1 MEIVQMKKNKLK
13 IMLSFFL
20 IQSSFL
26 LKAELPTITP
36 EQANYDAGKLSKVDE
51 ELEALY
57 YDGLI
62 PNYVVAAAKDGKI
75 FYSATMG
82 ETSIGSGIPVNINTR
97 YQVASMT
104 KPLVSTVAFKLIEDR
119 LFALETEIADHL
131 PMFSDMFVAPG
142 GSLENLEEANRKIT
156 VLDLITHTSGLSY
169 GSAVTGTGDVAN
181 LYDELAPTSSC
192 NSNEEAMDILSQIP
206 LIAQPGTQWNYSV
219 GIDVLGAFI
228 AEVTGKSL
236 YQNISEII
244 LEPLGMSRSSFQ
256 YSESVLSSE
265 VSQIGISPLAGATP
279 IGRIAGSEIDW
290 KINTGV
296 ENPLGSCAPT
306 SPDFKFE
313 SGGGGMTMSVN
324 DYLTFLSMIVNG
336 GTFDGV
342 TILQPESVDRMLTE
356 QVSDMEYPAMIGNN
370 IFGAGF
376 GISLD
381 EEESSKVDY
390 YTWGGIFNTGF
401 WIEPSDKSV
410 GVIAT
415 AVFPGQ
421 YNQTIALEQK
431 FDEARLPH

>member
-1 MEIVQMKKNKLK
+1 
-13 IMLSFFL
+13 MLSFFL

-381 EEESSKVDY
+381 EEDSSKVDY

>member
-1 MEIVQMKKNKLK
+1 MKKNKLK
-13 IMLSFFL
+13 LILAFFL
-20 IQSSFL
+20 IHASFSL
-26 LKAELPTITP
+26 EAELPTITP
-36 EQANYDAGKLSKVDE
+36 EQASYDADKLSKVDE

-82 ETSIGSGIPVNINTR
+82 ETSIGSGIPVDINTR
-97 YQVASMT
+97 YPIASMT
-104 KPLVSTVAFKLIEDR
+104 KPLVSTVAFKLIEDG

-169 GSAVTGTGDVAN
+169 GTAVTGTGDVAA
-181 LYDELAPTSSC
+181 LYDELKPLNSC

-206 LIAQPGTQWNYSV
+206 LVSQPGTQWNYSV

-256 YSESVLSSE
+256 YSESVESSE

-279 IGRIAGSEIDW
+279 LGRVAGSEIDW
-290 KINTGV
+290 KINTGA
-296 ENPLGSCAPT
+296 ENPFFQTCGPT

-336 GTFDGV
+336 GTFNGV
-342 TILQPESVDRMLTE
+342 TVLQPESVEQMLTE
-356 QVSDMEYPAMIGNN
+356 QVSDLEYPAMIGRN

-376 GISLD
+376 GIALD
-381 EEESSKVDY
+381 GEDSSKVDY

-401 WIEPSDKSV
+401 WIDPSDKSV

-415 AVFPGQ
+415 SVFPGR
-421 YNQTIALEQK
+421 YNQTIAFEQK
-431 FDEARLPH
+431 FDEARLPN

>member
-1 MEIVQMKKNKLK
+1 MKKNKLK

>member
-1 MEIVQMKKNKLK
+1 MKKNKLK

-181 LYDELAPTSSC
+181 LYDELDPTSSC

-381 EEESSKVDY
+381 EEDSSKVDY

>member
-1 MEIVQMKKNKLK
+1 MKKNKLK

-381 EEESSKVDY
+381 EEDSSKVDY

>member
-1 MEIVQMKKNKLK
+1 MKTNKLK

-381 EEESSKVDY
+381 EEDSSKVDY